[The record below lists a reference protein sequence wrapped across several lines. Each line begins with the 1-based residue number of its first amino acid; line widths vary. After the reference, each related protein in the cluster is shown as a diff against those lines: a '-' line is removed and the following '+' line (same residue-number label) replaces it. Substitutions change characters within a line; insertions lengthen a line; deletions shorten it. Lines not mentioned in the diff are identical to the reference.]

1 MNGLLTS
8 LAGSMAMAIAGS
20 ARAMPA
26 DDVDVDY
33 VRPRRARNEM
43 AMIYDRR
50 EPAKDQSS
58 RLKTIL
64 RNKGRK

>member
-1 MNGLLTS
+1 
-8 LAGSMAMAIAGS
+8 MAIAIAG
-20 ARAMPA
+20 AAHAMPT
-26 DDVDVDY
+26 DNVDADY
-33 VRPRRARNEM
+33 VKPRRARNEM
-43 AMIYDRR
+43 AMTYDRR